1 MKVMKFTVL
10 YTANLKGGKQLLRKS
25 LCVVDTS
32 DSDDASC
39 PFVVVDAR
47 DRADPL

>member
-1 MKVMKFTVL
+1 MKFTVL